1 MNAEPC
7 YPARGQR
14 WALGLEFN
22 GAAFRGWQ
30 TQQPGVRSVQATLEA
45 ALSRVAN
52 HPVTLHAAGRT
63 DAGVH
68 ASQMIAHFDSPAPR
82 SARSWIMGTN
92 TLLPREIALRWAV
105 PMPDTFHA
113 RFRAVARRY
122 RYVILNQPFR
132 PALLD
137 GQVTHVYQTLDVAA
151 MQAAL
156 ALMVGTHD
164 FSSFRAV
171 ACQSRQPVRTVSHA
185 RLSQHG
191 ALLVLD
197 IQANGFLHHM
207 VRNIVG
213 TLLSIGQGEQPVNW
227 VSHLL
232 QVQDRTQAGITA
244 PPDGLYFINA
254 YYPPQFVLPQATLGL
269 VWLAGLPD

>member
-1 MNAEPC
+1 MSAEPF
-7 YPARGQR
+7 YPAQGQR
-14 WALGLEFN
+14 WAVGIEFN

-30 TQQPGVRSVQATLEA
+30 TQQAGVRSVQATLEA
-45 ALSRVAN
+45 ALGQVAN
-52 HPVTLHAAGRT
+52 HPVVLHAAGRT

-68 ASQMIAHFDSPAPR
+68 ASQMIAHFDSPSAR

-92 TLLPREIALRWAV
+92 TLLPPEIALRWAV
-105 PMPDTFHA
+105 PMPETFHA
-113 RFRAVARRY
+113 RFRAIARRY
-122 RYVILNQPFR
+122 RYVLLNQPYR
-132 PALLD
+132 PALLN
-137 GQVTHVYQTLDVAA
+137 GQVTHVYQTLDVSA

-156 ALMVGTHD
+156 NQIVGTHD

-171 ACQSRQPVRTVSHA
+171 ACQSNQPVRTVSHA

-213 TLLSIGQGEQPVNW
+213 VLLSIGQGDQPIDW
-227 VSHLL
+227 IDHLL
-232 QVQDRTQAGITA
+232 RIRDRTEAGVTA
-244 PPDGLYFINA
+244 PPDGLYFIDA
-254 YYPPQFVLPQATLGL
+254 LYPHPFELPKAPLGP
-269 VWLAGLPD
+269 VWLSGLLD